1 MSLNYKDFIEDEDGV
16 VLHPIDEAINKLN
29 IMISSP
35 VLKMRTMESNEDN
48 SISSKDDPNRKELLW
63 EKREEDVVRK
73 WVKEM
78 REQAKKHYKAGK
90 KHKILHEWITIPSI
104 LIPVIS
110 SGLTPLLQPYPY
122 VSTGLMLTVGVL
134 TGINGFY
141 GFASKKERHL
151 NYEGLYSVL
160 STEIE
165 KELCKPKKN
174 RIACDVYLE
183 SISMKKTQLD
193 LSAPLL

>member
-78 REQAKKHYKAGK
+78 REQSKKHYKAGK
-90 KHKILHEWITIPSI
+90 KHKRLHEWITIPSI